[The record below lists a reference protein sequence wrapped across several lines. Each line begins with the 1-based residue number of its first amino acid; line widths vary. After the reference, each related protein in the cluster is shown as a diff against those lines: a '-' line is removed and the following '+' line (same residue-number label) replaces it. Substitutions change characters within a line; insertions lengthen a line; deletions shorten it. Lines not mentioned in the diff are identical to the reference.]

1 MTDDIGTTTYS
12 YEGSCPNVISENG
25 PFADDTITYAYS
37 EAKRLTNITFFGK
50 DVSYEYDTLGRLVTT
65 IGPEGTNAYTYAGNG
80 RMVSQLDRA
89 NGTDALYQYDDLM
102 RLTNLV
108 NRFSDQTV
116 LSSFAYALNDA
127 DQRIAVAREDTHHID
142 YGYDPIGQLLSAQ
155 GENPDSS
162 PRPGEDFEF
171 AYDPTG
177 NPLHQNRNGFL
188 LTNSF
193 NELNQN
199 ATSLWGGAMSVI
211 GAVNTI
217 EADVTVNGSD
227 AALLDDLTFVA
238 TNIAVSAG
246 TNAFSAV
253 ITDPFGRKATNVSEV
268 VVADHVYQYDANG
281 NLTND
286 SRFAYSWNDEN
297 RLIEVRT
304 AGSGSFV
311 MECRYDGQGRRRE
324 RVTHADGIA
333 TTNRYVY
340 HGWAVLAVR
349 DGQDDLLET
358 YTHGV
363 DLSGSIGGAGGI
375 GGILSMTQVSDLNPQ
390 PFFYHYD
397 AQGNVI
403 NVTDEAE
410 QPVATYTYSPFG
422 IVLAKTGSFDSR
434 YQFST
439 KEYDS
444 TVGLNYYGYRYYSPQ
459 LGRWPSRDPLG
470 EKGGMNLH
478 GFVRNATTV
487 AFDLYGLLGRVVV
500 APFLAQEPEHFPLQR
515 RGWHY
520 AANWYPPSGGDWDL
534 PCECKPCTRV
544 TWSQEFSAL
553 YQKVFPL
560 PDENYPW
567 QTDHGYGVIPW
578 VCGSS
583 GHANIQD
590 SPSFGNITLLIYT
603 RVTFR
608 AKSYAICVEGEDAGQ
623 VYATVYWGYNWTPPD
638 NTTGHGPVIF

>member
-211 GAVNTI
+211 GAVNTK

-238 TNIAVSAG
+238 TNLPISDG
-246 TNAFSAV
+246 TNTFSAV

-349 DGQDDLLET
+349 DGQDTLLET
-358 YTHGV
+358 YTHGI
-363 DLSGSIGGAGGI
+363 DLSGNMGGAGGI
-375 GGILSMTQVSDLNPQ
+375 GGILACTIDDGSTNRYV
-390 PFFYHYD
+390 YHYG

-403 NVTDEAE
+403 NVTDADEE
-410 QPVATYTYSPFG
+410 TVATYTYSPFG

-459 LGRWPSRDPLG
+459 LGRWPSRDPIGELG
-470 EKGGMNLH
+470 GLNVYSFVLNAPTAWIDVHGMSPSIPWDPNRPP
-478 GFVRNATTV
+478 GFQ
-487 AFDLYGLLGRVVV
+487 
-500 APFLAQEPEHFPLQR
+500 PFPPPWSPGTPTQPGPPI
-515 RGWHY
+515 G
-520 AANWYPPSGGDWDL
+520 YPPWEPWPPDRGILPELDWHITIDSCCIESGRDL
-534 PCECKPCTRV
+534 LMNIPECASCA
-544 TWSQEFSAL
+544 SIC
-553 YQKVFPL
+553 
-560 PDENYPW
+560 
-567 QTDHGYGVIPW
+567 GW
-578 VCGSS
+578 VCRASIS
-583 GHANIQD
+583 AGHPEVCAVCLMAAGD
-590 SPSFGNITLLIYT
+590 DCGPCLL
-603 RVTFR
+603 
-608 AKSYAICVEGEDAGQ
+608 AIMRLGLDVATCIRISTTIVE
-623 VYATVYWGYNWTPPD
+623 
-638 NTTGHGPVIF
+638 